1 MKRIYVTLTG
11 IMMMAGS
18 MLAKEIPYLDKPN
31 QTLNPSGN
39 NVLKTMEE
47 LCQPSKAQSDL
58 NINNVR
64 TTILGGGDMWWDL
77 NVARYEVP
85 KGSNK
90 HSMFAGALWLGGVD
104 EGNQLKLAAMTYR
117 QGGNDYW
124 PGPLSTDG
132 NASTN
137 KEICDKYD
145 RHWIVYRDE
154 VETHKAWLDC
164 RDDPNCNDGEL
175 FPGYESQI
183 PQSIA
188 EWPGNGIDGDLPYKL
203 APFIDRDQD
212 GVYDPLVDYPAY
224 DIRNE
229 YDCRLKETDVL
240 YGDQTIWWVY
250 NDRGNVHSESQGS
263 ALGFEIRAQAF
274 AFSTNDEVNNMT
286 FYNYRILN
294 KSTFRL
300 ANTYFS
306 TWFDPDLGNATDDII
321 GSDIA
326 RGLGYCYNGD
336 SDDEGALGYGLNPP
350 AVGFD
355 FFQGPFADYF
365 DGIDN
370 DRDGC
375 VDGVRST
382 ETGLCVPENPA
393 TGVNERIIMSGFMY
407 YNNTSSAVSG
417 NPSNAS
423 QFYNYMRSRWR
434 NGFPLVIETPSGP
447 GNSANGDGFIPD
459 GSGTPT
465 RYAYPG
471 VSYDT
476 TGAYK
481 PDAPLPNGGWF
492 ESPANKLDKRGLH
505 SAGPFSLAP
514 GALNFITTGVVWERD
529 LINNDLFASVEKVI
543 LADDKSQK
551 LFDNCFQV
559 LNGPDAP
566 NVTIQE
572 LNQELILQLSYLP
585 SSNNYKFLYNERDPL
600 ITANPGDV
608 DSLLQINPN
617 YFDYVFEGF
626 QVFQLKNKDVSI
638 SDLYDPTQA
647 RLVAQCDI
655 KNGYTQLINW
665 EVDANLNQLV
675 PQDMTLESNN
685 SGIFMSFRFTED
697 AFATSVRALVNHR
710 EYYYTV
716 LAYGVNEYQKFD
728 PTNSPGGQRLPFLA
742 GRRNIATYTAIPHIV
757 NSEAFGTN
765 QQANYGDGPEITR
778 IAGIGNGAI
787 DLELTP
793 DVSEF
798 VVDNFKI
805 DYPVYQGGKGP
816 VDIKVVDP
824 LAIPDGNYTL
834 AFTGDDETASWIL
847 TSDDGLLTVE
857 SDTTLEFF
865 NEQII
870 SELGLSI
877 TIVQPEAP
885 GGDDEGVRKN
895 GVISSEIVYSQ
906 TSKAWWQGV
915 RDDKSYTPY
924 NWILAGSN
932 TTPTESPADWYPDF
946 PGDEKGFFENIVDG
960 TWGPAAYLS
969 SLFREDRPSGSVFG
983 LGPWPSGVVRP
994 RIEDSHSIDVV
1005 ITKDA
1010 SKWTRVPVFELS
1022 EDAGLAEGGSAKLE
1036 MRNDT
1041 SYSVVG
1047 GTLVQDP
1054 NLEVGWSYFPG
1065 YAIDVETGE
1074 RLNMAF
1080 GENSW
1085 LVAQNGNDMKWNP
1098 TDIAEIFPPD
1108 NVSGGYV
1115 FGGEH
1120 YIYVFSPSRRQGLSI
1135 IDNTYK
1141 GDDPTANPLYNEF
1154 KTLGTSP
1161 TSKSRVWGTL
1171 MWASVPLLRPGFSF
1185 DPYTELPTET
1195 KFKIRMTTQYGNRK
1209 VAANGTTDPGYP
1221 KFQFN
1226 TAGIATKTSQLDV
1239 ATSALD
1245 LIRVVPNP
1253 YYGFSRYETSQLDNI
1268 VKITNL
1274 PPRCVITIYTT
1285 NGTMVR
1291 QIRKDNA
1298 DTWAQWDLRN
1308 QYNVPIS
1315 SGIYIIHIDAGDAG
1329 EKVLKWFGALR
1340 PVDLNSF

>member
-1 MKRIYVTLTG
+1 MKRIYVTLAG
-11 IMMMAGS
+11 IMMMATTV
-18 MLAKEIPYLDKPN
+18 MAKEIPYLDKPN
-31 QTLNPSGN
+31 QALNPSSN
-39 NVLKTMEE
+39 SVLKTMEE

-64 TTILGGGDMWWDL
+64 ATILGGGDMWWDL

-145 RHWIVYRDE
+145 KHWIIFRDD

-164 RDDPNCNDGEL
+164 RDDPQCDDAEL

-183 PQSIA
+183 PRSIL
-188 EWPGNGIDGDLPYKL
+188 EWPGNGIDGDLPYML
-203 APFIDRDQD
+203 APFFDRDQD

-229 YDCRLKETDVL
+229 FDCRVKETDVL

-250 NDRGNVHSESQGS
+250 NDRGNVHSESQGA

-300 ANTYFS
+300 ANTFFS
-306 TWFDPDLGNATDDII
+306 TWFDPDLGNYIDDII
-321 GSDIA
+321 GSDVA
-326 RGLGYCYNGD
+326 RGLGYCYNAD

-375 VDGVRST
+375 VDGVRDD
-382 ETGLCVPENPA
+382 ETGLCVPENPS

-417 NPSNAS
+417 NPANAS
-423 QFYNYMRSRWR
+423 EFYNYMRSRWR

-447 GNSANGDGFIPD
+447 GNTGNGDGFIPD

-471 VSYDT
+471 ASYDT

-492 ESPANKLDKRGLH
+492 ESPANLNDKRGLH

-514 GALNFITTGVVWERD
+514 GALNFITTGVIWERD

-543 LADDKSQK
+543 IADDKSQR

-566 NVTIQE
+566 DVTIQE
-572 LNQELILQLSYLP
+572 LNQELIVQLSYRP
-585 SSNNYKFLYNERDPL
+585 SSNNYRFSYRETDPA
-600 ITANPGDV
+600 IIAPGTV
-608 DSLLQINPN
+608 NLDSLRQLN

-626 QVFQLKNKDVSI
+626 QIFQLANKDVSI
-638 SDLYDPTQA
+638 SDIYDPTQS

-655 KNGYTQLINW
+655 KNGFTQLINW
-665 EVDANLNQLV
+665 EVDPNLNQLV

-685 SGIFMSFRFTED
+685 EGVFMSFKFTED
-697 AFATSVRALVNHR
+697 AFATGTRALINHR

-716 LAYGVNEYQKFD
+716 IAYGVNEYKKYNPVSAPD
-728 PTNSPGGQRLPFLA
+728 GQRVPFLA
-742 GRRNIATYTAIPHIV
+742 GRRNILTYTAIPHIV
-757 NSEAFGTN
+757 NSEAFGTD
-765 QQANYGDGPEITR
+765 QTANYGDGPEITR
-778 IAGIGNGAI
+778 IAGLGNGAI
-787 DLELTP
+787 DLELRE
-793 DVSEF
+793 DVAEF
-798 VVDNFKI
+798 IVDNFKI
-805 DYPVYQGGKGP
+805 DYPIYKGGQGP
-816 VDIKVVDP
+816 VNIKVVDP
-824 LAIPDGNYTL
+824 LAIPEGEFELAFSSDDEKASWTISTL
-834 AFTGDDETASWIL
+834 AGDVIAN
-847 TSDDGLLTVE
+847 
-857 SDTTLEFF
+857 SDTTLQFF
-865 NEQII
+865 SEQII
-870 SELGLSI
+870 PELGLSV

-885 GGDDEGVRKN
+885 GGDDAGDRAN
-895 GVISSEIVYSQ
+895 GVLTSEIIYEDNA
-906 TSKAWWQGV
+906 KAWWRGV
-915 RDDKSYTPY
+915 QDDKSYTPY
-924 NWILAGSN
+924 NWILAGANSV
-932 TTPTESPADWYPDF
+932 PTSPPADWYPDF
-946 PGDEKGFFENIVDG
+946 PGDEKGFFEGIVDG

-969 SLFREDRPSGSVFG
+969 GSIREDVAGGSIFG
-983 LGPWPSGVVRP
+983 LGPWPRGVIRP
-994 RIEDSHSIDVV
+994 RVEESHSVDII
-1005 ITKDA
+1005 ITKDPT
-1010 SKWTRVPVFELS
+1010 KWTRVPVFELC
-1022 EDAGLAEGGSAKLE
+1022 EDPGLAEGGKAKLVL
-1036 MRNDT
+1036 RNDT
-1041 SYSVVG
+1041 SYSLNG
-1047 GTLVQDP
+1047 GEMVHDFGIDA
-1054 NLEVGWSYFPG
+1054 GWSYFPG
-1065 YAIDVETGE
+1065 YAVDIETGE

-1098 TDIAEIFPPD
+1098 TDVATIFPPD

-1115 FGGEH
+1115 FGGQH
-1120 YIYVFSPSRRQGLSI
+1120 YIYVFAPSRRQGLSL

-1141 GDDPTANPLYNEF
+1141 GDAPEDNPLYTELNTLETNPTA
-1154 KTLGTSP
+1154 KT
-1161 TSKSRVWGTL
+1161 RIWGTL

-1195 KFKIRMTTQYGNRK
+1195 RFRIRMTTQYGNRK
-1209 VAANGTTDPGYP
+1209 VAANGTDDLGYP
-1221 KFQFN
+1221 RFQFS
-1226 TAGIATKTSQLDV
+1226 TANIATKTQQLEV
-1239 ATSALD
+1239 AKSALD

-1274 PPRCVITIYTT
+1274 PPRCVITIYST
-1285 NGTMVR
+1285 NGTLIR

-1298 DTWAQWDLRN
+1298 DTWVPWDLRN
-1308 QYNVPIS
+1308 QYNVPIA
-1315 SGIYIIHIDAGDAG
+1315 SGIYLIHIDAGDAG
-1329 EKVLKWFGALR
+1329 EKIIKWFGALR